1 MLTPPPIL
9 PFKRLRIYDG
19 LSIDADR
26 CQSSHRYHRLRQNF
40 HYQSLNQGGVVC
52 SLGVHPIFD
61 PTQVSNRSSANV
73 SPSTSRR
80 WVRIQPGIA
89 IDGAG
94 NPIIVAEPIT
104 FQFQSELRQ
113 GETQTIYLVVTYR
126 DPDDLRQMSALEQDY
141 VQEMF
146 RIQERTILD
155 PILDVELC
163 RVLLSSGD
171 ITISLPQDLMMPKPG
186 SNCLDFNHRAIA
198 QTKPQSLIQIGLLG
212 DEQNADR
219 VSRWAQLLQSLPQ
232 LHSQLCEAPE
242 VAEIPLLG
250 IAQNS
255 QLDRQHLLYIDQVTL
270 LKQINSSDVTTALRQ
285 HTQAGGVLVIQ
296 VDPMS
301 LNITELTTISRELR
315 RAIADSNAEPAIIA
329 HKILPTLTPPSWSR
343 PKPAKSAANSL
354 PNAYCL
360 KVVANLLALPLQSI
374 TRAIALQHFDYRSKL
389 RAFWTVG
396 RRIGIGWYL
405 RFRLKFP
412 AVTTPNSSS
421 PRQFISSITR
431 QPQKFPNCGTQS
443 WRSDRTNRRS
453 RKPQSPN
460 SNGDTRTP

>member
-26 CQSSHRYHRLRQNF
+26 WQSSHRYHRLRQNF
-40 HYQSLNQGGVVC
+40 HYQCLNQGGVVC
-52 SLGVHPIFD
+52 GLGVHPILD
-61 PTQVSNRSSANV
+61 PTQVSNRSSAEV
-73 SPSTSRR
+73 SPDPSSR

-89 IDGAG
+89 IDGTG
-94 NPIIVAEPIT
+94 NPIIIAEPIT

-113 GETQTIYLVVTYR
+113 GETQTIYLVVNYR

-163 RVLLSSGD
+163 RVLLCSGN
-171 ITISLPQDLMMPKPG
+171 ITISLPQDLMTPKPG
-186 SNCLDFNHRAIA
+186 LNCLDFNHRAIA
-198 QTKPQSLIQIGLLG
+198 QTKPQNLIQVGLLG
-212 DEQNADR
+212 DEQNTDR

-232 LHSQLCEAPE
+232 IHSQLCGAPE

-250 IAQNS
+250 IAQNA

-285 HTQAGGVLVIQ
+285 HIQTGGVLVIQ

-301 LNITELTTISRELR
+301 LNITELTTISQELR
-315 RAIADSNAEPAIIA
+315 RAIADPATEPTQRQDLQLELNAIEAEIATALEQIPNQLAAIA
-329 HKILPTLTPPSWSR
+329 QKLG
-343 PKPAKSAANSL
+343 N
-354 PNAYCL
+354 
-360 KVVANLLALPLQSI
+360 PLQSDGQCL
-374 TRAIALQHFDYRSKL
+374 RQHPL
-389 RAFWTVG
+389 
-396 RRIGIGWYL
+396 
-405 RFRLKFP
+405 
-412 AVTTPNSSS
+412 
-421 PRQFISSITR
+421 
-431 QPQKFPNCGTQS
+431 
-443 WRSDRTNRRS
+443 RRS
-453 RKPQSPN
+453 PFVFGQLPTIAQQQLYLLNWDGIVVMVGDLSQHWIGNEQLSRESIRTAQELGTNLLHFAWQRHQKTALTKP
-460 SNGDTRTP
+460 